1 MAAHIPEFSLLLL
14 YHKYPSDLLS
24 MLPHAYTLPYF
35 SNDEEIDIEGKSTMD
50 PTGLQ
55 PKILPSD
62 HEN

>member
-35 SNDEEIDIEGKSTMD
+35 SYDEEKDIEEKSTMD
-50 PTGLQ
+50 PTGFQ

-62 HEN
+62 HED